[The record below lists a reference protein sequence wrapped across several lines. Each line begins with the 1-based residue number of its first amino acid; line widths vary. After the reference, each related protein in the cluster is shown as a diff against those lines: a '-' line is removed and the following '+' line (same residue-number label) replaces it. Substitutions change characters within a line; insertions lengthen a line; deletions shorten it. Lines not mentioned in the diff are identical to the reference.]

1 MPSYTSP
8 VVNLPPAAPD
18 SAPSPQPSP
27 PLSPSSAGKVTS
39 ETLEVNLG
47 PPAEAPATATTDFP
61 SVDGSVESLEK
72 LRRWRPDTVTPA
84 ADDGSSGTNDVSS
97 KDEPI
102 KQDDDANHQAEALL
116 STGYGSG
123 CVELDLKAYKR
134 LCLRQCSVHVGELHL
149 RLNPSRKADR
159 EGNSGGGSRKSA
171 HHNNDTIAKSTNAAI
186 VANGGST
193 APVND
198 DNNDDKDDSN
208 VDVPLVTVLMPCFN
222 CEAFVGCAVR
232 SVLDQDQVISSS
244 PL

>member
-1 MPSYTSP
+1 M
-8 VVNLPPAAPD
+8 LAPAAPD

-47 PPAEAPATATTDFP
+47 PAEAPATATTDFP

-84 ADDGSSGTNDVSS
+84 ADDSTNGTNDVSK

-123 CVELDLKAYKR
+123 CVKLALSTYKR
-134 LCLRQCSVHVGELHL
+134 LCLRQCSVHVGELYL

-159 EGNSGGGSRKSA
+159 EGNSGGDSRKST
-171 HHNNDTIAKSTNAAI
+171 HDNDDDDDAVPISTNAAI
-186 VANGGST
+186 VAKDGSASATNDVGST
-193 APVND
+193 T
-198 DNNDDKDDSN
+198 
-208 VDVPLVTVLMPCFN
+208 PLVTVLVPCFN
-222 CEAFVGCAVR
+222 CEALVRRAVR
-232 SVLDQDQVISSS
+232 SVLDQAQVILSSS
-244 PL
+244 S